1 MYDNEIGLSLYS
13 HNRLFICRSFTDLY
27 KTIRKCHEFTPILRN
42 SMLDNIVIGE
52 TLVRQLRRYEIL
64 EHGTLSS
71 KSDHLHVP
79 RFNVNVTIVTLMY
92 LLF

>member
-1 MYDNEIGLSLYS
+1 
-13 HNRLFICRSFTDLY
+13 
-27 KTIRKCHEFTPILRN
+27 
-42 SMLDNIVIGE
+42 MLDNIVIGE

-79 RFNVNVTIVTLMY
+79 VCVELEEDPHIDLNCFSKLPTWHNITDENIKKYIKLIYRNL
-92 LLF
+92 